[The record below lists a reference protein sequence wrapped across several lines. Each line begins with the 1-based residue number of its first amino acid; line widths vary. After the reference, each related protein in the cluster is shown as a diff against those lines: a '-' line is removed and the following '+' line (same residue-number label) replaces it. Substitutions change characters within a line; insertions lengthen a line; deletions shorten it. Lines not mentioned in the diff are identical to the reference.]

1 MITAHSGCEGTG
13 IDTMESIEKAL
24 EFGADAIEI
33 DVRMDPFGDLRISH
47 DPLSLEDYLRKNP
60 LADVFQRVQSSS
72 LLINPKYD

>member
-33 DVRMDPFGDLRISH
+33 DVRMDRLVTCGSLIIRCLLKITFERIPLRMCFR
-47 DPLSLEDYLRKNP
+47 E
-60 LADVFQRVQSSS
+60 SSR
-72 LLINPKYD
+72 LLC